1 MLSTLKIIRYQ
12 AMPEYSSAKKPLSSS
27 TLVLENIQQWQ
38 QKSNSKMTVNGYYR
52 AGVKN
57 AKRIHLL
64 HGTGFSAMTLAAMA
78 SQLPKDWSIW
88 LTDVPGHGKST
99 QPTTKMPNW
108 QKMANTIAD
117 AIYQQANVKENGPL
131 IGIGHSMGG
140 VLTLLAAVKYPDLFS
155 EIILLDPVL
164 FKTEMIIAQ
173 QLMRATG
180 TWRQRALVKSVA
192 NRTATW
198 PSLTAMNE
206 SIASKSFYKN
216 WHPQVI
222 NDYCEFSSHVSKN
235 DAVQLSCQPSWEASI
250 FGSYPKGLWRAIY
263 HIEIP
268 VEILIANKSYFFIPK
283 AVKRAAKINKSI
295 QWQMFGKHHC
305 FPMEQPIETAEII
318 SRLITA
324 KS

>member
-1 MLSTLKIIRYQ
+1 
-12 AMPEYSSAKKPLSSS
+12 MPECSTSTTLLSSS
-27 TLVLENIQQWQ
+27 ALVLDNIQQWQ
-38 QKSNSKMTVNGYYR
+38 QKSNSQMTVNGYYR
-52 AGVKN
+52 AGAKN

-78 SQLPKDWSIW
+78 SQLPQDWSIW
-88 LTDVPGHGKST
+88 LTDVPGHGGST
-99 QPTTKMPNW
+99 QPTSKMPDW
-108 QKMANTIAD
+108 QKMANTVAD
-117 AIYQQANVKENGPL
+117 ALYLQANVKENGPL
-131 IGIGHSMGG
+131 IGVGHSMGG

-180 TWRQRALVKSVA
+180 TWRQRALVKAVT

-198 PSLTAMNE
+198 PNLTAMKE
-206 SIASKSFYKN
+206 SIAGKPFYKA

-222 NDYCEFSSHVSKN
+222 HDYCQYSTNVNHN
-235 DAVQLSCQPSWEASI
+235 NAVQLSCHPSWEASI

-263 HIEIP
+263 DIEIQ

-283 AVKRAAKINKSI
+283 AVKRAAKINKAI
-295 QWQMFGKHHC
+295 QWRRFGNYHC
-305 FPMEQPIETAEII
+305 FPMEQPLESAKII
-318 SRLITA
+318 TDFINRGSQH
-324 KS
+324 SD

>member
-1 MLSTLKIIRYQ
+1 MS
-12 AMPEYSSAKKPLSSS
+12 ECSSSKNMPLSSP
-27 TLVLENIQQWQ
+27 LELENIEQWQ
-38 QKSNSKMTVNGYYR
+38 QKSNSQMTVNGYYR
-52 AGVKN
+52 AGAKN

-64 HGTGFSAMTLAAMA
+64 HGTGFSAMTLGAMA
-78 SQLPKDWSIW
+78 SQLPQDWSIW
-88 LTDVPGHGKST
+88 LTDVPGHGGST

-108 QKMANTIAD
+108 PKMANTIAD

-164 FKTEMIIAQ
+164 FQTEMIIAQ

-192 NRTATW
+192 NRNATW
-198 PSLTAMNE
+198 SSLAAMKE
-206 SIASKSFYKN
+206 SIANKSFYKS

-222 NDYCEFSSHVSKN
+222 SDYCESSSN
-235 DAVQLSCQPSWEASI
+235 TRQDNSVQLSCQPSWEASI

-263 HIEIP
+263 KVDIP

-283 AVKRAAKINKSI
+283 AVKRASKINNII
-295 QWQMFGKHHC
+295 QWQTFGQHHC
-305 FPMEQPIETAEII
+305 FPMEEPIETAKKITD
-318 SRLITA
+318 LIN
-324 KS
+324 SYS